1 VRETW
6 TRRVPGLAAAV
17 VVLLTTAGCAG
28 IRVSTT
34 TTTQTTSTL
43 PFPPVITHGPVTEA
57 AACDLRPG
65 IALNRCRASY
75 TSCASAAKSE
85 VTAYYNGNAPGLDT
99 LAEGYA
105 KSNYGLLE
113 NEWRPSYRGCVAA
126 LRAEF
131 RRLYGD

>member
-1 VRETW
+1 
-6 TRRVPGLAAAV
+6 VPGLAAAA

-28 IRVSTT
+28 IKVSTT
-34 TTTQTTSTL
+34 TTVQTTSTL
-43 PFPPVITHGPVTEA
+43 PFPPVITHGPVTEV
-57 AACDLRPG
+57 AACNLYAGP
-65 IALNRCRASY
+65 AEKRCRASY
-75 TSCASAAKSE
+75 TGCSSSAKSE
-85 VTAYYNGNAPGLDT
+85 VSAYYNGNAPGLDT

-113 NEWRPSYRGCVAA
+113 SEWRPSYRGCVAS

>member
-1 VRETW
+1 M
-6 TRRVPGLAAAV
+6 
-17 VVLLTTAGCAG
+17 LLTTAGCAG
-28 IRVSTT
+28 IKVSTT
-34 TTTQTTSTL
+34 TTVQTTSTL

-57 AACDLRPG
+57 AAFSLRPG
-65 IALNRCRASY
+65 AARSRCRASY
-75 TSCASAAKSE
+75 VACAAAAKSE

-99 LAEGYA
+99 LAAGYA

-113 NEWRPSYRGCVAA
+113 NVWRPSYRGCVAA

>member
-1 VRETW
+1 M
-6 TRRVPGLAAAV
+6 
-17 VVLLTTAGCAG
+17 LLTTAGCAG

-34 TTTQTTSTL
+34 TTAQTTSTL
-43 PFPPVITHGPVTEA
+43 PFPPVITRGPVTKA

-65 IALNRCRASY
+65 PARNRCRASY
-75 TSCASAAKSE
+75 TGCASAAKSE

-105 KSNYGLLE
+105 KSNYGLLDR
-113 NEWRPSYRGCVAA
+113 EWRPSYRGCVAA

>member
-1 VRETW
+1 VSKNW
-6 TRRVPGLAAAV
+6 TRRLAGIAAAV
-17 VVLLTTAGCAG
+17 VVLLTAAGCSGLRA
-28 IRVSTT
+28 STT
-34 TTTQTTSTL
+34 TTVQTTSTL

-65 IALNRCRASY
+65 PARNRCRASY
-75 TSCASAAKSE
+75 TGCAAAAKSE
-85 VTAYYNGNAPGLDT
+85 VTAYYTGNAPGLDT

-113 NEWRPSYRGCVAA
+113 VEWRTSYRGCVAA

>member
-1 VRETW
+1 VSKTW
-6 TRRVPGLAAAV
+6 TRRAPGIAAAV

-28 IRVSTT
+28 IKVSTT
-34 TTTQTTSTL
+34 TTVQTTSTL

-57 AACDLRPG
+57 AACNLRPG
-65 IALNRCRASY
+65 PARNRCRVSFAACA
-75 TSCASAAKSE
+75 TSAKSE

-113 NEWRPSYRGCVAA
+113 VEWRPSYLGCVAA
-126 LRAEF
+126 LRGEF

>member
-1 VRETW
+1 VTKTW
-6 TRRVPGLAAAV
+6 TRRAPGIAAAV

-34 TTTQTTSTL
+34 TTVQTTSTL

-57 AACDLRPG
+57 AACNLRPG
-65 IALNRCRASY
+65 PALSRCRASF
-75 TSCASAAKSE
+75 TGCASSAKAE

-105 KSNYGLLE
+105 KSNYGLQE
-113 NEWRPSYRGCVAA
+113 SVWRPGYLGCVAA